1 MLQAVE
7 DVRAARLL
15 GKFVRLVV
23 RNGDLAR
30 PRFDLS
36 LAMARQVV
44 ASSSQTNREAHR
56 DQSTEGKRGMDIVLT

>member
-30 PRFDLS
+30 PRFDLA

-44 ASSSQTNREAHR
+44 ASSSQTNADAHR